1 MNAMI
6 ETVAVWCAATIEA
19 LGIIVITGV
28 ALFSLWRAGLRHLR
42 GEDREDIFQQLRLRL
57 GRGILLGLEIL
68 IAADIITTVAVDLT
82 FESVGVLALIVG
94 IRTFLSF
101 SLEMELTG
109 RWPWQTG
116 SSG

>member
-1 MNAMI
+1 MTTQI
-6 ETVAVWCAATIEA
+6 ESLAVWCAVLIEA
-19 LGIIVITGV
+19 LGIVVITGV
-28 ALFSLWRAGLRHLR
+28 AVFALGRAGYRHMLR
-42 GEDREDIFQQLRLRL
+42 EDREAIFQELRLRM

-82 FESVGVLALIVG
+82 FEGVGVLGLIVA

-109 RWPWQTG
+109 RWPWQ
-116 SSG
+116 SGPSV

>member
-1 MNAMI
+1 MTAYI
-6 ETVAVWCAATIEA
+6 EPAAVWCAALIEA
-19 LGIIVITGV
+19 LGILVITTV
-28 ALFSLWRAGLRHLR
+28 ALFALWRAGYRHLR
-42 GEDREDIFQQLRLRL
+42 RDDGEEIFQELRMRL

-109 RWPWQTG
+109 RWPWQ
-116 SSG
+116 SAPEQ